1 MRGSVYIRPRALR
14 YRWGVQQYP
23 HTKVTTQHNVSFP
36 FPRHPFIPMVKHQ
49 WVGPVIF
56 GHDFRCIVSYIWQKS
71 HLVPFANRKFLRDSI
86 PLPNFP
92 GLCSCY
98 YSLNIHPRATEVP
111 QKNLDWDFISSIV
124 HVQEV
129 LPTIPTVSPGFDTSL
144 CHVPTLA
151 MSVHTS
157 ESIQELTSSQTDLY
171 THKRPHHFRVYRCE
185 LSCSAPLSWSHTSRS
200 RPVDLLPASAQDTDS
215 LVD

>member
-111 QKNLDWDFISSIV
+111 QKKLRLRLHIIY
-124 HVQEV
+124 
-129 LPTIPTVSPGFDTSL
+129 
-144 CHVPTLA
+144 C
-151 MSVHTS
+151 
-157 ESIQELTSSQTDLY
+157 
-171 THKRPHHFRVYRCE
+171 
-185 LSCSAPLSWSHTSRS
+185 SRS
-200 RPVDLLPASAQDTDS
+200 RSPSHYSHSFPRVWYKSVPRSYSRYVSAHFGKYTGTHVLPDWS
-215 LVD
+215 LHT